1 MISVVLMAVVAASPG
16 LLPSA
21 QVRKD
26 QGVTRSTVV
35 RDGKGEYEGAPWDS
49 QLAAILAPDGV
60 LEWDLGQVYPIEAAL
75 LQGDNND
82 DFILWSSVDG
92 NFFQPLWRAPQDA
105 MAGLRTRTTTALK
118 AQARYLRLTA
128 EGGDRMYS
136 VSEVMVF
143 SKAAELTADAMER
156 APVPPPPPRPPP
168 STDGSMIVVALLGL
182 YTAYWFWSRRQAALA
197 AAQPAP
203 APAPAETPATPEP
216 PAGEAKDP
224 KDETKEPPAAS

>member
-1 MISVVLMAVVAASPG
+1 MISAVLMAVLAASPG

-21 QVRKD
+21 QLRKD

-35 RDGKGEYEGAPWDS
+35 RDGKADYEGAPWDS
-49 QLAAILAPDGV
+49 QQAAILAPDGM

-75 LQGDNND
+75 VQGDNND

-118 AQARYLRLTA
+118 GQARYLRLTA

-136 VSEVMVF
+136 IGEVMVF
-143 SKAAELTADAMER
+143 TKASELTDNVVDR
-156 APVPPPPPRPPP
+156 APLPPPPPRPAAN
-168 STDGSMIVVALLGL
+168 TDGSMIVTALLAA
-182 YTAYWFWSRRQAALA
+182 YAAYWFWSRRQAALA
-197 AAQPAP
+197 PKQVAEAPKSDEAAKP
-203 APAPAETPATPEP
+203 
-216 PAGEAKDP
+216 G
-224 KDETKEPPAAS
+224 EPPAA

>member
-1 MISVVLMAVVAASPG
+1 MISVVLLAVVGASPG

-26 QGVTRSTVV
+26 QGVQRSTAV
-35 RDGKGEYEGAPWDS
+35 RDAKGEYEGAPWDS
-49 QLAAILAPDGV
+49 QLAAIIAPDGV
-60 LEWDLGQVYPIEAAL
+60 LEWDLGQTYPIEAAL

-105 MAGLRTRTTTALK
+105 LAGLRTRTTNSLK
-118 AQARYLRLTA
+118 GQARYLRLTA

-143 SKAAELTADAMER
+143 TKASELTADVMER
-156 APVPPPPPRPPP
+156 TPIPPPPPRPPA
-168 STDGSMIVVALLGL
+168 STDGSMIAVGLLGA
-182 YTAYWFWSRRQAALA
+182 YTAYWFWSRRQAAIAATLA
-197 AAQPAP
+197 KAQAEAP
-203 APAPAETPATPEP
+203 KPEGAELP
-216 PAGEAKDP
+216 
-224 KDETKEPPAAS
+224 KEPPPAS

>member
-49 QLAAILAPDGV
+49 QLAAIVAVDGV

-105 MAGLRTRTTTALK
+105 MAGLRTRSTTALK

-143 SKAAELTADAMER
+143 SRASELTPDVMER
-156 APVPPPPPRPPP
+156 APVPPPPPRPAP

-182 YTAYWFWSRRQAALA
+182 YTAYWFWSRRQAAVA
-197 AAQPAP
+197 AAQPQPAAP
-203 APAPAETPATPEP
+203 APDVVGAQPPQAPPVADEK
-216 PAGEAKDP
+216 EAPRD
-224 KDETKEPPAAS
+224 PPAAS